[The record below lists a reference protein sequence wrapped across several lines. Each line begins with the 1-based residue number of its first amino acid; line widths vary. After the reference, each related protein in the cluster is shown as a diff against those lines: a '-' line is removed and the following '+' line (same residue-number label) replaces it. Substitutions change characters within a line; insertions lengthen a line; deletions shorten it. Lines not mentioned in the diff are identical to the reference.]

1 MHPEV
6 YPESVAE
13 GTNARIIARFPD
25 SHLEPLLWLYE
36 YNQRF
41 PHPFLLR
48 KPIELPVGTTI
59 SGIPAITRLI
69 LLPGKKPAA
78 KAK

>member
-1 MHPEV
+1 
-6 YPESVAE
+6 
-13 GTNARIIARFPD
+13 
-25 SHLEPLLWLYE
+25 LLWLYE